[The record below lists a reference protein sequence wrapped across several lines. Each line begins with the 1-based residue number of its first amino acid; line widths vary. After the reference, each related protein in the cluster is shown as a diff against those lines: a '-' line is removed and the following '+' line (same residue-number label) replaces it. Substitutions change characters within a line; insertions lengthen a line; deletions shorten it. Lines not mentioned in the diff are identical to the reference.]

1 MSRRA
6 FIPAARQRA
15 LNTDARCRAVK
26 TVQLSTHQDLQ
37 YDVLVLTA
45 GLQDQTLHSIKASG
59 VSSAVSVPE
68 LTGAFT
74 AADTAGMTDILVYGH
89 TLAAYDALTL
99 LQARGVDLETVQH
112 LAPSAAPDSAAAA
125 LHTVRP
131 PTAHPFAVL
140 HSEYAQA
147 CPCLVL
153 SIPVVNSSCQ
163 FQTAVH
169 RVIAATAAD

>member
-1 MSRRA
+1 M
-6 FIPAARQRA
+6 
-15 LNTDARCRAVK
+15 
-26 TVQLSTHQDLQ
+26 QLSTHQDLQ

-68 LTGAFT
+68 LTSAFT

-131 PTAHPFAVL
+131 PTTAHPFAVHICMCCAVSTL
-140 HSEYAQA
+140 R
-147 CPCLVL
+147 LVWCQFQL
-153 SIPVVNSSCQ
+153 SIPVVNSKPQCTESVQ
-163 FQTAVH
+163 QQQ
-169 RVIAATAAD
+169 